1 MSVSL
6 NTDGGTGKSG
16 YLDTLAQSFFVDK
29 TIHATK
35 IDLYFSNKE
44 GTLPV
49 ELSLRKIENNLP
61 SPNVI
66 AGSSIV
72 INAADITT
80 SANSYTAT
88 SFAFPVPILLE
99 SGQYCF
105 ALSSDSKDNKVY
117 VATMGSEDLLTESI
131 ISKQPYSG
139 VMFMSSNGVTWEPDQ
154 TRDVKFKLYRANV
167 TATTATVDLVLQK
180 NNFSTPT
187 VTVLEPNPFKSFAG
201 SAVLRVYHNNHG
213 FPSGSYVKFDGV
225 KGNFSYTANAN
236 AYVTLN
242 AIPYEYLNNTYM
254 TVSNVTNNG
263 YTVILG
269 TNAAT
274 TANITGGRFG
284 GYGVS
289 ASTTLPYSTL
299 YPSISLQAPARTTV
313 GHSVKTTDTSYAV
326 SSLTPI
332 NPDQIDFGD
341 VKLIVDG
348 KNRTESMSGAE
359 SFGYRLTLTSDD
371 SYVSPVINLPMSS
384 MLFVSP
390 DINNPST
397 ADNLTVDLVTVV
409 SANTGISFAT
419 SGVVTI
425 AHADVKANVKTM
437 RAGAYVT
444 IAGAGDPSNNGT
456 FRLTAVAN
464 DGSTFSIPSANL
476 ELTGNAITLTYR
488 PNFIAE
494 EAVAASSS
502 RAKYVTRKIE
512 LATPAT
518 GLLVRFAVS
527 KPVNTDIEVYYKTL
541 DGTEVSTFEEKEYTQ
556 LALPTIKDTIKGQ
569 FVDVEKF
576 VEDLTSFSA
585 IVIKVVLTSTT
596 IASYPEVKDL
606 RIIALE

>member
-1 MSVSL
+1 MTVSL
-6 NTDGGTGKSG
+6 NTDGGTGKQG
-16 YLDTLAQSFFVDK
+16 YLDTLAQSFFVDRP
-29 TIHATK
+29 IHATK
-35 IDLYFSNKE
+35 IDLFFSNKE

-66 AGSSIV
+66 PGSSIV
-72 INAADITT
+72 VSAADITT

-88 SFAFPVPILLE
+88 SFTFPVPVLLE

-117 VATMGSEDLLTESI
+117 VATMGGDDLLTESI

-167 TATTATVDLVLQK
+167 TSTSATIDLVLKK
-180 NNFSTPT
+180 NNFTHHN
-187 VTVLEPNPFKSFAG
+187 VTVLDANPFKSFAG
-201 SAVLRVYHNNHG
+201 SDVLRVYHTNHG

-225 KGNFSYTANAN
+225 NGNFTYQANAN

-242 AIPYEYLNNTYM
+242 SIPYENLNNTYL

-274 TANITGGRFG
+274 TANITSGRFG
-284 GYGVS
+284 GYGVV
-289 ASTTLPYSTL
+289 ASTMLPYSTL
-299 YPSISLQAPARTTV
+299 YPSISAQAPAKTSIA
-313 GHSVKTTDTSYAV
+313 HSVKTTDTSFAV
-326 SSLTPI
+326 TSLTAI
-332 NPDQIDFGD
+332 NPDQIDFND
-341 VKLIVDG
+341 VKLVVDD
-348 KNRTESMSGAE
+348 KNRTTSMSGAE
-359 SFGYRLTLTSDD
+359 SFGYRLTLTSSD

-384 MLFVSP
+384 MLFVAP
-390 DINNPST
+390 DINDPSS
-397 ADNLTVDLVTVV
+397 ADNLTVDLQTIV
-409 SANTGISFAT
+409 SANTGFSFAT
-419 SGVVTI
+419 SGVVSV
-425 AHADVKANVKTM
+425 AHAAVQANVKTM

-444 IAGAGDPSNNGT
+444 ITNAGNPTNNGT

-464 DGSTFSIPSANL
+464 DGSTFRIPSATL
-476 ELTGNAITLTYR
+476 EPTGNAITLVYR

-494 EAVAASSS
+494 EAAAASSS

-512 LATPAT
+512 LTTPAT
-518 GLLVRFAVS
+518 GMLVRFAAS

-541 DGTEVSTFEEKEYTQ
+541 DGTETSTFEEKEYTQ
-556 LALPTIKDTIKGQ
+556 LALPTIKDTIKDQ

-576 VEDLTSFSA
+576 VEDLSPFTA
-585 IVIKVVLTSTT
+585 VVIKIVLKAST
-596 IASYPEVKDL
+596 IASYPELKDL

>member
-6 NTDGGTGKSG
+6 NTDGGTGKQG
-16 YLDTLAQSFFVDK
+16 YLDTLAQSFFVDRP
-29 TIHATK
+29 IHATK

-66 AGSSIV
+66 AGSSV
-72 INAADITT
+72 VVNAADITT
-80 SANSYTAT
+80 SDNSYTAT
-88 SFAFPVPILLE
+88 SFTFPVPVLLE

-105 ALSSDSKDNKVY
+105 ALSSDSKNNQVY
-117 VATMGSEDLLTESI
+117 VATMGADDLLTTSI

-167 TATTATVDLVLQK
+167 TSTTATIDLRLKK
-180 NNFSTPT
+180 NNFSHHN
-187 VTVLEPNPFKSFAG
+187 VTILDANPFKSFAG

-225 KGNFSYTANAN
+225 NGNFTNQANAN
-236 AYVTLN
+236 SFVTLN
-242 AIPYEYLNNTYM
+242 GIPYDNLSNTYL

-274 TANITGGRFG
+274 TANITSGRLG
-284 GYGVS
+284 GYGVV
-289 ASTTLPYSTL
+289 ASTMLPYSTL
-299 YPSISLQAPARTTV
+299 YPSISVQAPAKTSV
-313 GHSVKTTDTSYAV
+313 SHSVKTTDSSFAV
-326 SSLTPI
+326 SSLTDV
-332 NPDQIDFGD
+332 NPDQIDFND
-341 VKLIVDG
+341 VKLLVDG
-348 KNRTESMSGAE
+348 KNSTVSMSGAD
-359 SFGYRLTLTSDD
+359 SFGYRLTLSSDD

-390 DINNPST
+390 DINSPAST
-397 ADNLTVDLVTVV
+397 DNLTVDLVNIV
-409 SANTGISFAT
+409 SANTGFSFAT
-419 SGVVTI
+419 SGVVTVS
-425 AHADVKANVKTM
+425 HADVKANVKTM

-444 IAGAGDPSNNGT
+444 IANAGNPTNNGT
-456 FRLTAVAN
+456 FRLVAVAN
-464 DGSTFSIPSANL
+464 DGSTFRLPSAAL
-476 ELTGNAITLTYR
+476 EGTGNAITLTYR
-488 PNFIAE
+488 PNFIDE
-494 EAVAASSS
+494 VAASASSS
-502 RAKYVTRKIE
+502 RAKYVTRKFE

-541 DGTEVSTFEEKEYTQ
+541 DGTEISTFEEKEYTQ
-556 LALPTIKDTIKGQ
+556 LSLGTIATTVKDE

-576 VEDLTSFSA
+576 IENLSAFSA
-585 IVIKVVLTSTT
+585 IVVKVVLKSTT
-596 IASYPEVKDL
+596 IANYPEVKDL
-606 RIIALE
+606 RIIALA